1 MLRGGIVWRLVVET
15 LSFDDALRGPSLA
28 TTVHRNGLSVTDLT
42 GDLLGDDDLTQVELD
57 LICGA
62 YICYTGM
69 FSYLTSYT
77 LCT

>member
-1 MLRGGIVWRLVVET
+1 MWRLVVET

-28 TTVHRNGLSVTDLT
+28 TTVHRNGLSVTDLPT

-57 LICGA
+57 LLCGA

-69 FSYLTSYT
+69 FLHLISYI